1 MKLNISVLKNLLG
14 EKLHP
19 KFEIKAGEVIW
30 CTRNEMARTVEDF
43 LARRTRVLFLDAKAS
58 IKMAPTV
65 ARLMAKELKQNR
77 AWINEQI
84 ELYTDVANRYL
95 VNHLTKNLC

>member
-1 MKLNISVLKNLLG
+1 MKLEALCSQKSLS

-30 CTRNEMARTVEDF
+30 CVRNEMARTVEDF

-58 IKMAPTV
+58 IEMAPTV
-65 ARLMAKELKQNR
+65 AKLMAKELK
-77 AWINEQI
+77 E
-84 ELYTDVANRYL
+84 
-95 VNHLTKNLC
+95 KS